1 MKELDNLRNVVQVAV
16 NEALEPVNVIR
27 SQLEAGLKKQQDVSS
42 KYNQKCSDLITKFS
56 QGEKVETQIKKAG
69 REVVDADQLIDAYTK
84 SLALNGNEL
93 EKYRPV
99 MAQVQL
105 VLTGATTCIEIKR
118 MVAQLETV
126 NRATVHHEKQLKAE
140 LHSLGKKSQRL
151 LALMDTPEIN
161 KALNELIK
169 AVINFEIIIRNSTE
183 DFDANE
189 YIPSTN
195 NKIIKEV
202 TA

>member
-42 KYNQKCSDLITKFS
+42 KYNQKYSDLITKLS

-69 REVVDADQLIDAYTK
+69 REVSDADQLIDAYTK
-84 SLALNGNEL
+84 SLTLNGNEL

-169 AVINFEIIIRNSTE
+169 AVINFEIVIRNSTE

-195 NKIIKEV
+195 NKTIKEV